1 MSIFN
6 NYDKP
11 GKGVEKNKPKKL
23 PIVIF
28 FETAVRKYWKF
39 IQSGALFTLFSI
51 PWLIFLY
58 IGSYFILY
66 IKKFLPYIDKML
78 CHFILLYITLT
89 PLYKRENETIHS
101 PQKALYISHIIIIVS
116 PIT

>member
-39 IQSGALFTLFSI
+39 IQSGVLFTLFSI

-58 IGSYFILY
+58 IGSYFIFVDGFDDMCY
-66 IKKFLPYIDKML
+66 IVF
-78 CHFILLYITLT
+78 FIGDIMG
-89 PLYKRENETIHS
+89 KRTFECGIFVCNAFVCI
-101 PQKALYISHIIIIVS
+101 
-116 PIT
+116 

>member
-39 IQSGALFTLFSI
+39 IQSGVLFTLFSI

-66 IKKFLPYIDKML
+66 MPISSIIRDMDPTQASLMASMICATLSFLL
-78 CHFILLYITLT
+78 G
-89 PLYKRENETIHS
+89 KRTFECGIFVCNAFVCI
-101 PQKALYISHIIIIVS
+101 
-116 PIT
+116 

>member
-28 FETAVRKYWKF
+28 FEK
-39 IQSGALFTLFSI
+39 ALRNLFSRA
-51 PWLIFLY
+51 LCLRFL
-58 IGSYFILY
+58 
-66 IKKFLPYIDKML
+66 
-78 CHFILLYITLT
+78 
-89 PLYKRENETIHS
+89 
-101 PQKALYISHIIIIVS
+101 VS
-116 PIT
+116 RG

>member
-28 FETAVRKYWKF
+28 FETAEES
-39 IQSGALFTLFSI
+39 IGNLFSRAFC
-51 PWLIFLY
+51 LRFL
-58 IGSYFILY
+58 
-66 IKKFLPYIDKML
+66 
-78 CHFILLYITLT
+78 
-89 PLYKRENETIHS
+89 
-101 PQKALYISHIIIIVS
+101 VS
-116 PIT
+116 RG

>member
-39 IQSGALFTLFSI
+39 IQSGALFTL
-51 PWLIFLY
+51 L
-58 IGSYFILY
+58 
-66 IKKFLPYIDKML
+66 
-78 CHFILLYITLT
+78 
-89 PLYKRENETIHS
+89 
-101 PQKALYISHIIIIVS
+101 VS
-116 PIT
+116 RG

>member
-58 IGSYFILY
+58 IGLYFILY
-66 IKKFLPYIDKML
+66 MPISSIIRDMDPTQASLMASMICATLSFLL
-78 CHFILLYITLT
+78 VTLWGSG
-89 PLYKRENETIHS
+89 PLSAAFCNAFVCI
-101 PQKALYISHIIIIVS
+101 
-116 PIT
+116 